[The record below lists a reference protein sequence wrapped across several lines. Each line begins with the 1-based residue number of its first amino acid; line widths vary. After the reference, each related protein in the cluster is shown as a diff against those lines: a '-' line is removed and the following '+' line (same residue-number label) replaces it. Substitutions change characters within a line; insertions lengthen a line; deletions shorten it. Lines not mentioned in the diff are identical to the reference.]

1 MIALT
6 IMLCLSNCTNR
17 LTDFTVISTK
27 NVPVGNGHPVEFKKG
42 STRVKGKDTAH
53 WVLFIPF
60 GTPNLKDAIDR
71 AIESTPG
78 CIGLV
83 DGVVKSNAWWAIL
96 YGQSKYIVEGTPL
109 FDASVSYQNDT
120 NKPAV
125 GFQPVQNN
133 YQPAQ
138 NNYHQNIVAVPTNQG
153 QVEFNT
159 SSTSADGLVF
169 SHTVKEGESLVD
181 IAKAYGVTVA
191 NLIKWNKLNNNNL
204 VKGQILMIFYSE

>member
-1 MIALT
+1 
-6 IMLCLSNCTNR
+6 MLCLSNCTSR

-27 NVPVGNGHPVEFKKG
+27 NVPVGDGHPVEFKKG
-42 STRVKGKDTAH
+42 TTRVKGKDTAH

-60 GTPNLKDAIDR
+60 GTPNLKEAIDR

-109 FDASVSYQNDT
+109 FEASATYQNGINQT
-120 NKPAV
+120 AI
-125 GFQPVQNN
+125 GF
-133 YQPAQ
+133 QPAQ
-138 NNYHQNIVAVPTNQG
+138 NSYQPTLNNYQQNVVPIPNNQR
-153 QVEFNT
+153 QADLNT
-159 SSTSADGLVF
+159 SSTNANGLVF
-169 SHTVKEGESLVD
+169 SHTVKDGESLVD
-181 IAKAYGVTVA
+181 IAKAYGVTVG
-191 NLIKWNKLNNNNL
+191 NIIKWNKLSNNNL